1 MAQTIFY
8 KDLPLDFTPH
18 PVTGDIRPVTDEL
31 AIKRSI
37 SNLVKTPKGSRPF
50 RPDYGS
56 DVQQYAFQQG
66 AFAED
71 ALNRSLYETIRRFEP
86 RVIVTKIESKIDKN
100 DISVNIDYIIQN
112 LNVTSTIET
121 KIKKV
126 A

>member
-56 DVQQYAFQQG
+56 DVQQYASNK
-66 AFAED
+66 AH
-71 ALNRSLYETIRRFEP
+71 SLRM
-86 RVIVTKIESKIDKN
+86 
-100 DISVNIDYIIQN
+100 
-112 LNVTSTIET
+112 L
-121 KIKKV
+121 
-126 A
+126 

>member
-1 MAQTIFY
+1 MAETIFY
-8 KDLPLDFTPH
+8 KDLSLDFTPH
-18 PVTGDIRPVTDEL
+18 PITGDVRPITDEL

-37 SNLVKTPKGSRPF
+37 ANLIKTPKGSRPF

-71 ALNRSLYETIRRFEP
+71 ALNRSVYEAISRFEP

-100 DISVNIDYIIQN
+100 DIAINVDYIIRN
-112 LNVTSTIET
+112 LNRVSVIET

>member
-31 AIKRSI
+31 AIKRSM

-56 DVQQYAFQQG
+56 DVLQYAFQQG

-71 ALNRSLYETIRRFEP
+71 ALNRSLYETFRRFEP
-86 RVIVTKIESKIDKN
+86 RVIVTKIESKINEN

>member
-31 AIKRSI
+31 AIKRSL

>member
-8 KDLPLDFTPH
+8 KDLSLDFTPH

-37 SNLVKTPKGSRPF
+37 TNLIKTPKGTRPF

-71 ALNRSLYETIRRFEP
+71 ALNRSVYETLQRFEP
-86 RVIVTKIESKIDKN
+86 RVVVTKIESKIEKN
-100 DISVNIDYIIQN
+100 DVLINIDYIIRN

>member
-8 KDLPLDFTPH
+8 KDLSLDFTPH
-18 PVTGDIRPVTDEL
+18 PVTGDIRPITDEL

-37 SNLVKTPKGSRPF
+37 ANLIKTPKGSRPF

-71 ALNRSLYETIRRFEP
+71 ALNRSVYESISRFEP
-86 RVIVTKIESKIDKN
+86 RVSITKIESTIDKN
-100 DISVNIDYIIQN
+100 DITINIDYIIRN
-112 LNVTSTIET
+112 LNTTSTIET